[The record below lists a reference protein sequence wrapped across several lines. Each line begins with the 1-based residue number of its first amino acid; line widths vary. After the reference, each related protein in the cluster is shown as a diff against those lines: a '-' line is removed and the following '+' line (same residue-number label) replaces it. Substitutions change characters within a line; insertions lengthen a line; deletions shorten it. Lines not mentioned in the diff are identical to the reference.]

1 MPNIILESIICVSTQ
16 QNEHLKMALR
26 FPDDPLYQI
35 LREEKVKEFNAERE
49 SIESIDFHDCD
60 FRGLNLRGLDAK
72 GINFS
77 GCYFRAADLRGIDF
91 SLANMDGVSLASAQI
106 SGCLFPRNIGANEIL
121 VSVDKGI
128 RMRSS

>member
-1 MPNIILESIICVSTQ
+1 
-16 QNEHLKMALR
+16 MALR

-35 LREEKVKEFNAERE
+35 LRDEKVKQFNEMRKNMEA
-49 SIESIDFHDCD
+49 IDFHDCD
-60 FRGLNLRGLDAK
+60 FRGLDLRGLNAK

-91 SLANMDGVSLASAQI
+91 SLANLDGVSLAAAQI
-106 SGCLFPRNIGANEIL
+106 SGCFFPKNISASEIA

-128 RMRSS
+128 RMRAD